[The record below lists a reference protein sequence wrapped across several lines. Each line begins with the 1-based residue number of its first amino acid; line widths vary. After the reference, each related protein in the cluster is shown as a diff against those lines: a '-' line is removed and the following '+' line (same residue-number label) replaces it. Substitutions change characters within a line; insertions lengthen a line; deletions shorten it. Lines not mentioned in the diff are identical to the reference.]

1 MKLDYNVTM
10 TRKTNGKSSKYR
22 ELLGQ
27 FVKNGAPIAEVK
39 LSCGQ
44 HPQHSAVYFRKL
56 IQDAGCAV
64 KASVR
69 GGRLFLIREDTDA
82 E

>member
-10 TRKTNGKSSKYR
+10 TRNNSHSKYLT
-22 ELLGQ
+22 LLTQ
-27 FVKNGAPIAEVK
+27 FVKNGAPVAEVK

-44 HPQHSAVYFRKL
+44 RPNSSATYFRKL
-56 IQDAGCAV
+56 IQEAGYAV

-69 GGRLFLIREDTDA
+69 GGRLFLIREDSDA